1 LFFTPFFSECSHINI
16 RCALLPYREPTSAQV
31 TNYDNDLINAVRN
44 SDLAGLTGQLSS
56 GKRMDACNKY
66 SESVLHIAC
75 RRASVEVVE
84 YLLRHGADLEA
95 TDDYGR
101 TPAHD
106 ACWRTEPYFEL
117 ISLILDRNSE
127 LLRFVD
133 NRGHT
138 PLEYVREEHWPAW
151 REFFRCNHVKYW
163 SPRDVHEESAAK

>member
-1 LFFTPFFSECSHINI
+1 MFLHHFFC
-16 RCALLPYREPTSAQV
+16 RAPTSAQV

-44 SDLAGLTGQLSS
+44 SDLEGLTDLRTS

-84 YLLRHGADLEA
+84 YLLQNGASLEV

-117 ISLILDRNSE
+117 IAMILDRNSE
-127 LLRFVD
+127 LLRYVD
-133 NRGHT
+133 KRGHT

-151 REFFRCNHVKYW
+151 REFLRCNHEKYW
-163 SPRDVHEESAAK
+163 ALRDKGDESAAK